1 MHAVSLRLCEQA
13 VDELLGDLRFQAIQ
27 LRDSTVAA
35 KRTIRGRFHG
45 RNRTKSPVVTG
56 YDQAGRLFN

>member
-45 RNRTKSPVVTG
+45 RNRTKSPVIAG
-56 YDQAGRLFN
+56 LYQAWQLLD